1 MSRHG
6 TTPYFEGNV
15 YSRVGSSQTFCNP
28 NMNTSELQKKAL
40 QTTEPLLDEKGYIS
54 FVDVFM
60 KLGYLDVKNYEKWRR
75 GQVPYLEK
83 VINLNLKKI
92 SLIVK
97 SVKSNCEQ
105 GSLRASKTV
114 YKSWGKGSSRLLK
127 FSKSGESNIED
138 VYSTHFLRP
147 KEKQKKAEPEH
158 TQVQEQR
165 AKID

>member
-1 MSRHG
+1 
-6 TTPYFEGNV
+6 
-15 YSRVGSSQTFCNP
+15 
-28 NMNTSELQKKAL
+28 MNNSELQKKAL
-40 QTTEPLLDEKGYIS
+40 QTTGPLLEEKGYIS

-105 GSLRASKTV
+105 GNLRPSKTI
-114 YKSWGKGSSRLLK
+114 YKSWGKGSSRLLE
-127 FSKSGESNIED
+127 FSKSGASNIED
-138 VYSTHFLRP
+138 VYSTHFLSP
-147 KEKQKKAEPEH
+147 KEKQKKAKPEH
-158 TQVQEQR
+158 AQVQKQR
-165 AKID
+165 ANID